1 MLAGRPPPF
10 IAESTLFATCVFP
23 HQEGERWKNIVGLHC
38 LHPAVTHITE
48 TVQHTQGLQEFQASH
63 DSMTN
68 GGGGH
73 GHPSLTKK
81 LSPLSSFLQR
91 KKLVCSNGVSLGILT
106 TLQRWPYTQQYM
118 LNTKQTR
125 WYFCSHF
132 MSYCPVWA
140 LFIVFDPVFCKV
152 SVLYVSF

>member
-1 MLAGRPPPF
+1 M
-10 IAESTLFATCVFP
+10 
-23 HQEGERWKNIVGLHC
+23 
-38 LHPAVTHITE
+38 THITE

-106 TLQRWPYTQQYM
+106 TL
-118 LNTKQTR
+118 NTRACAQHYLVKIN
-125 WYFCSHF
+125 
-132 MSYCPVWA
+132 PA
-140 LFIVFDPVFCKV
+140 NDVFRDFFYLILLC
-152 SVLYVSF
+152 